1 MALLRPAPLAV
12 GGSIGALLRKV
23 VVSQLG
29 TPGVPPAWA
38 VPAQDY
44 SRSHC
49 EESDCSAAC
58 FKAALRLL
66 EAPGLSVYLAF
77 AALLIAACILAAIC
91 GCVLG
96 ALLLSSCSLARPL
109 QALREPFS
117 WARIAP
123 YAARYGVGRPSLA
136 LTAGRSSVGAT

>member
-1 MALLRPAPLAV
+1 MALWRPVPLAV
-12 GGSIGALLRKV
+12 GGAIGALVREA

-29 TPGVPPAWA
+29 TPGVPSAWA

-44 SRSHC
+44 SRHC

-77 AALLIAACILAAIC
+77 AAVLIAACVLAAIC

-109 QALREPFS
+109 QALWEPLS
-117 WARIAP
+117 LARIAP
-123 YAARYGVGRPSLA
+123 YAARYGVGRTGPA
-136 LTAGRSSVGAT
+136 ITAGRGASGAA